1 MIMKRAAL
9 ALLLATLAALPACS
23 PKSKLEPFDS
33 MSGRKAASEARMAT
47 AASAA
52 FAEGRTAEALAK
64 YERLYKKQV
73 GFDADVSLNYAQL
86 LRKSG
91 RSEEALKVLQPFV
104 EKRRGKLR
112 DNTDAV
118 ILNEYAA
125 IKIAL
130 GDFERAEEVLN
141 IVLQDKNAAD
151 VHGDTQNLMGVSLD
165 ARGRHTEAER
175 MFRMAL
181 DGWRGDPTS
190 VMNNLALCLSAQGA
204 FDESLTILRKAL
216 IIAPKKE
223 EIARNIEIIEALRDK
238 VVRKAP
244 VPAPAPAKKKKKS

>member
-1 MIMKRAAL
+1 MTKNRAAL
-9 ALLLATLAALPACS
+9 AVLLAALAVLPACG
-23 PKSKLEPFDS
+23 PKSPLMKPVDS
-33 MSGRKAASEARMAT
+33 MSGRKAATEARMAT

-52 FAEGRTAEALAK
+52 FKEGRTAEALAK

-73 GFDADVSLNYAQL
+73 GFNADVSLNYAQL

-91 RSEEALKVLQPFV
+91 RAEEALDVLRPFV

-112 DNTDAV
+112 DGTGPM
-118 ILNEYAA
+118 ILNEYAS

-130 GDFERAEEVLN
+130 GDFARAEEVLDT
-141 IVLQDKNAAD
+141 VLEDKNAAEFHRD
-151 VHGDTQNLMGVSLD
+151 AKNLMGVSLD
-165 ARGRHTEAER
+165 ARGQHVEAER

-181 DGWRGDPTS
+181 DGWKGDPTS

-216 IIAPKKE
+216 VIAPQKE

-238 VVRKAP
+238 IVKKAP
-244 VPAPAPAKKKKKS
+244 PPSPAKKKKS